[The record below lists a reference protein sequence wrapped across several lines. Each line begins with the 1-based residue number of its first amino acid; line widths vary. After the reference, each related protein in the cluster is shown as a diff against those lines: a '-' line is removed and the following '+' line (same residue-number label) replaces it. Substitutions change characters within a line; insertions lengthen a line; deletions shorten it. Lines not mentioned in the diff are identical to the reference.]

1 MNLVTL
7 ADVQAL
13 LGHLPQQHREK
24 STWRR
29 VADRLGEAA
38 RGGELVDVIVPLR
51 MVLTMEG
58 VKCRP

>member
-1 MNLVTL
+1 
-7 ADVQAL
+7 
-13 LGHLPQQHREK
+13 LPQQHREK